1 MEVFRAMELTQKAQ
15 SEFSKLSPL
24 IKMQAGAVI
33 TPLIGAVH
41 ALTLEVAT
49 LKNEVLKNGK

>member
-1 MEVFRAMELTQKAQ
+1 MELYRAAELAQKAQ
-15 SEFSKLSPL
+15 SEFTKLSPL

-33 TPLIGAVH
+33 TPLIGSVV
-41 ALTLEVAT
+41 ALILEVET